1 MQDRSV
7 EEAGLERGQVWRHKS
22 SGQLSTVLGIDS
34 WFGVGRRV
42 RHKRRYRSKWTDQ
55 RLFLRDY
62 EFTGDVDAAFGAW
75 PLEDDA

>member
-1 MQDRSV
+1 MQDRPGGD
-7 EEAGLERGQVWRHKS
+7 AKLERGQVWRHKP

-42 RHKRRYRSKWTDQ
+42 RHKRRYRSKWSDE
-55 RLFLRDY
+55 RSFLRDY
-62 EFTGDVDAAFGAW
+62 EFTGDIDAAFGTW